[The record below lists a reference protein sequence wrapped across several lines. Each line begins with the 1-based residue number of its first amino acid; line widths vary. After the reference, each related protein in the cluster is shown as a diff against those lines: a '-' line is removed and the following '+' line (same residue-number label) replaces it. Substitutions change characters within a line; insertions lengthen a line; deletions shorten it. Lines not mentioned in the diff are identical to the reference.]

1 MEKLVEALADKPD
14 TAVVNALLAEHV
26 QCCAREELS
35 STRVERYRV
44 EATEGRR
51 GRESSSESTQRP
63 KPVIS
68 RREPRGRSTQA
79 LRRSGAVAMNG
90 IEHESNQGGI
100 SLYKAMAQV
109 E

>member
-68 RREPRGRSTQA
+68 APRGRSTQA